1 VTHPRRGDGDRSGDG
16 VRWAGRS
23 AKGGGE
29 AFGGGEVVVGERGE
43 AIAAAI
49 CRPVAMPPAASTGTS
64 RIGRIA
70 STASGTST
78 NVVTSIDVF
87 GELGWAGFTIE
98 AVARRS
104 RVGKAAIYLRWPS
117 KAELLVAAL
126 RDRIG
131 PITATDTDSARD
143 HLVRLGRQILR
154 LYLGDSGRALL
165 RVSLES
171 DRHPDLDTQYRE
183 LRDAQTRAAR
193 AVVRRGVVRGDLP
206 PDTEVTLVLDVVC
219 GGALMHALGTRV
231 RCGRR
236 RSPPRT
242 PTPRPS
248 STSCSPGWP
257 PARPGRQTRRAP
269 GPPCG

>member
-131 PITATDTDSARD
+131 PITATDTDSVPVTTSSASA
-143 HLVRLGRQILR
+143 VRSCG
-154 LYLGDSGRALL
+154 STWVTAAAPCCVSASRAIVIPTSTRSTGSCAMPRPGPLAPSCVA
-165 RVSLES
+165 VSS
-171 DRHPDLDTQYRE
+171 AVIYR
-183 LRDAQTRAAR
+183 RI
-193 AVVRRGVVRGDLP
+193 P
-206 PDTEVTLVLDVVC
+206 
-219 GGALMHALGTRV
+219 
-231 RCGRR
+231 
-236 RSPPRT
+236 RSPW
-242 PTPRPS
+242 S
-248 STSCSPGWP
+248 SMSCVG
-257 PARPGRQTRRAP
+257 AR
-269 GPPCG
+269 